1 MAILK
6 PARRHLQVPGR
17 LSVLRRWAA
26 LGLAAFAAACST
38 PQPAPVLRTP
48 LPPVVRPEPV
58 KPPPLPQA
66 DQNRVALLA
75 PLTGPNAAVGQSI
88 ANAANMALLDAGD
101 KRVNLRV
108 YDTGPGAGAAAQR
121 AIAEGA
127 RLFLGPLLAGDVRE
141 VQGIASANNVP
152 VLSFSNDASLAG
164 GGVYVLGFQPAQAIV
179 RVVSYARGRGVDRF
193 AALAPSGVYGQRAAT
208 AFVRAVEASGG
219 RSVAMATYGREPAK
233 MIAAAR
239 AVTAYDERTKAAG
252 QKVAI
257 RPDGSVAPVSAR
269 LAPVPFQALMIA
281 DSGQVAAQFLPVL
294 SRFGAQ
300 PGTVVLLGTELWA
313 TEPGLVRL
321 AGLNGA
327 LFASVPDDRFRSLA
341 ARYRERFGSQ
351 PSRLA
356 SLGYDAM
363 LLVNSLAGSWKLGA
377 AFPRSAL
384 NDPEGFAGIDGAFRF
399 AGNGVVERALAV
411 HQIGPG
417 GFATV
422 AAAPKSF
429 AGN

>member
-6 PARRHLQVPGR
+6 PATRRLQA
-17 LSVLRRWAA
+17 LRRFAV
-26 LGLAAFAAACST
+26 LGLAALAAACST
-38 PQPAPVLRTP
+38 PKPAPVVKIAP
-48 LPPVVRPEPV
+48 PPVVRQEPA
-58 KPPPLPQA
+58 KPQPLPQA
-66 DQNRVALLA
+66 EQNRVALLA

-108 YDTGPGAGAAAQR
+108 YDTGPGAAGAAQR

-127 RLFLGPLLAGDVRE
+127 RLFLGPLLAADVRE

-152 VLSFSNDASLAG
+152 VLSFSNDATLAG
-164 GGVYVLGFQPAQAIV
+164 GGVYILGFQPAQAIG
-179 RVVSYARGRGVDRF
+179 RVVAYAHDRGVDRF
-193 AALAPSGVYGQRAAT
+193 AALAPSGTYGQRAAT
-208 AFVRAVEASGG
+208 AFVRAVESSGG
-219 RSVAMATYGREPAK
+219 RSVAVATYSREPAK
-233 MIAAAR
+233 MIGAAR
-239 AVTAYDERTKAAG
+239 AVTAYDDRTKAAG

-294 SRFGAQ
+294 GRFGAQ

-313 TEPGLVRL
+313 TEPGLAKL

-327 LFASVPDDRFRSLA
+327 LFAAVPDDRFRSLA
-341 ARYRERFGSQ
+341 VRYRERFGAQ

-356 SLGYDAM
+356 SFGYDAM
-363 LLVNSLAGSWKLGA
+363 LLVNSLAGSWKLGG
-377 AFPRSAL
+377 AFPRAAL
-384 NDPEGFAGIDGAFRF
+384 NDPEGFSGIDGAFRF
-399 AGNGVVERALAV
+399 SGGVAERALAV
-411 HQIGPG
+411 HQIGSG
-417 GFATV
+417 GFTIV
-422 AAAPKSF
+422 APAPKSF